1 MKQGGVVAE
10 LVDSG
15 AAIHLMG
22 IGGAGMAGLAR
33 LMQARGATVSGCDQQ
48 LSDATEELERQG
60 MSVAQG
66 HSPDHVTGI
75 AALVHTA
82 AVPAGHPELEE
93 AGRQGLPVVKRSQA
107 LADLVNS
114 GTLVGIAGTHGKT
127 TTSALTALALE
138 SAGVDPTALVGGRIP
153 AWGGNARIGGG
164 DTYVVEADEYDR
176 SFLTLWPKI
185 AVVTSVE
192 AEHLDTYA
200 TFAQMEEAFHQFV
213 DRVPEDGRVI
223 ACADDA
229 GARRILQ
236 RVGSRGVA
244 YGTRDQC
251 DAELRAESIGHGSAG
266 SSFSVRWRG
275 ESLGDYQLSLRG
287 EHNVRNA
294 LAVIG
299 VMLALD
305 LEPQSALPALAGFTG
320 VERRFQVLGE
330 VDGITVVDDYAH
342 HPTEVTA
349 TLEAA
354 RQVYGD
360 RRLVVA
366 FQPHL
371 YTRTQAFATEF
382 GHALAAADLLYVTEI
397 YPAREKPLPGVTAK
411 LVVDA
416 AREELEAESLRYADD
431 LESLTEAL
439 KHELRQGDVLLTL
452 GAGDITSVA
461 HRIFF
466 NLGRSNVDA

>member
-1 MKQGGVVAE
+1 MKHAGVVAE

-33 LMQARGATVSGCDQQ
+33 LMQARGAVVSGCDQV
-48 LSDATEELERQG
+48 LSDATDELERQG
-60 MSVAQG
+60 MSVLPG
-66 HSPDHVTGI
+66 HSPDHVVGI

-82 AVPAGHPELEE
+82 AVPEGHPEVEE
-93 AGRQGLPVVKRSQA
+93 AGRQGLPVIKRSQA
-107 LADLVNS
+107 LAELVNR

-138 SAGVDPTALVGGRIP
+138 AAGIDPTALVGGRIP
-153 AWGGNARIGGG
+153 AWGGNARIGGS

-176 SFLTLWPKI
+176 SFLTLWPKV

-192 AEHLDTYA
+192 AEHLDTYT

-223 ACADDA
+223 ACADDT
-229 GARRILQ
+229 GARRVLE
-236 RVGSRGVA
+236 RVGSRSIA
-244 YGTRDQC
+244 YSTQEQS
-251 DAELRAESIGHGSAG
+251 DAELRAESMSYGSAG
-266 SSFSVRWRG
+266 SSFSVAWRG
-275 ESLGDYQLSLRG
+275 RSLGDFQLSLRG

-299 VMLALD
+299 VMLALG
-305 LEPQSALPALAGFTG
+305 LQPQSALPAFTAFTG
-320 VERRFQVLGE
+320 VERRFQVLGD
-330 VDGITVVDDYAH
+330 VDGVTVVDDYAH

-349 TLEAA
+349 TLKAA
-354 RQVYGD
+354 RQAYGD

-371 YTRTQAFATEF
+371 FTRTQAFGAEF
-382 GHALAAADLLYVTEI
+382 GHALAAADLLFVTRI
-397 YPAREKPLPGVTAK
+397 YPAREQPLPGVTAQ

-416 AREELEAESLRYADD
+416 AHEKMAAESVRYADD
-431 LESLTEAL
+431 LESLSEAL
-439 KHELRQGDVLLTL
+439 KHELREGDVLLTM
-452 GAGDITSVA
+452 GAGDITSVS
-461 HRIFF
+461 HRIFAE
-466 NLGRSNVDA
+466 LGRSNVDA